1 MHLLDVGPPGNT
13 RWTVSMS
20 FTKLIEER
28 YVFGNGS
35 LISEIIL
42 NLYRIYF
49 RWRFFLTEILG
60 GIAHAI
66 WDNELC
72 K

>member
-1 MHLLDVGPPGNT
+1 
-13 RWTVSMS
+13 MS